1 MKKRMKVL
9 ALMTAMTLTFSS
21 IPVNAAPQN
30 DTSYSSVLSLKNWWG
45 DFWDKV
51 TGKGDNAAMRNKIF
65 YFYLILHHLRILLFI
80 HISPKFLKVIHL
92 T

>member
-30 DTSYSSVLSLKNWWG
+30 DTSYSSVLSLK
-45 DFWDKV
+45 D
-51 TGKGDNAAMRNKIF
+51 
-65 YFYLILHHLRILLFI
+65 
-80 HISPKFLKVIHL
+80 
-92 T
+92 